1 MVTRA
6 EGWGERIVR
15 ESEISMNILLY
26 LKWLSRTS
34 LVVLWLGMLLLMQGT
49 WVPSLIQEDS
59 TCLRATKPIH
69 HNYHDTCLEPV
80 LGSKRSHR
88 KEKPAHRDTTRES
101 PPYGNEDPAQ
111 PRTDKNHTGL

>member
-59 TCLRATKPIH
+59 TCCGAAEPMCR
-69 HNYHDTCLEPV
+69 NY
-80 LGSKRSHR
+80 
-88 KEKPAHRDTTRES
+88 
-101 PPYGNEDPAQ
+101 
-111 PRTDKNHTGL
+111 